1 MTEALA
7 PATGPLLAA
16 FRSDPGRV
24 RGNNEDLPIV
34 DAARGVYGVIDG
46 VGGSAAG
53 EVAAAIAREV
63 ILHRLS
69 RPLGTPGE
77 RVREAIAIANN
88 EIFRRSERAAEL
100 RGMTCVVTLSIVAG
114 DRLTIGHVGDSRL
127 YMMGPR
133 GLCKLTHDHSPIGE
147 REDAREITER
157 EAMQHPRRNELF
169 RDVGGALHDKD
180 EDDFVEV
187 IEAEWASECALL
199 LCTDGLTDMVPSAT
213 IERIVRRHAGHPQQV
228 VDALIEAAN
237 DAGGHDNVTVVYAEG
252 ADFAVWARQGDP
264 GAGAGAGAETSAA
277 LDQYG
282 NHAPVAARAAPSTA
296 GPVRRALRQIGAFAR
311 WVVGSRTTWF
321 AVGAVAG
328 VLATLAL
335 VWNVAPPETPL
346 PRTLVAGA
354 ATPGAFPQIAAAL
367 GAARAGDIVR
377 LEPGVYEERI
387 VVPEGV
393 DLVARVPGTVTIR
406 RPAGSTGSWVAV
418 TVEGMQGG
426 RVAGLRIESTPQAPV
441 DVAIRVT
448 GQGRTI
454 EMVDVIGP
462 VQSALELRASG
473 SVMLHGSVLEV
484 PAVAVRLD
492 EGAQATL
499 TNNIVSRMGRASV
512 PPISLS
518 GSARLVLSR
527 NVLAGFGPVLVDG
540 PGAAGQDDTSGNF
553 VLVPPPKGAR

>member
-7 PATGPLLAA
+7 PIAGPLLAA
-16 FRSDPGRV
+16 YRSDPGRV
-24 RGNNEDLPIV
+24 RDNNEDLPLV

-53 EVAAAIAREV
+53 EVAAAIARDV

-100 RGMTCVVTLSIVAG
+100 RGMTCVVTLSIVTG

-127 YMMGPR
+127 YTMRPH
-133 GLCKLTHDHSPIGE
+133 GLSKLTHDHSPVGE
-147 REDAREITER
+147 REDAREISEM
-157 EAMQHPRRNELF
+157 EAMHHPRRNELF

-187 IEAEWASECALL
+187 IEAEWGPECALL

-213 IERIVRRHAGHPQQV
+213 VERIVRRHAGHPQQV
-228 VDALIEAAN
+228 VDALVDAAN
-237 DAGGHDNVTVVYAEG
+237 EAGGHDNVTVVYAEG
-252 ADFAVWARQGDP
+252 AAFAAWARQGDT
-264 GAGAGAGAETSAA
+264 GAGSGAEAA
-277 LDQYG
+277 AGVEQHG
-282 NHAPVAARAAPSTA
+282 NAAPMAGRESAPTA
-296 GPVRRALRQIGAFAR
+296 GPVRRAVRQIGAFAR

-321 AVGAVAG
+321 ALGALAG
-328 VLATLAL
+328 VLATLGL
-335 VWNVAPPETPL
+335 VWNAAPPEVQR

-354 ATPGAFPQIAAAL
+354 ATPDAFQQIAPAL
-367 GAARAGDIVR
+367 AAARPGDTVR

-393 DLVARVPGTVTIR
+393 DLVARVPGTVTIL
-406 RPAGSTGSWVAV
+406 RPAGSVGPWVAV
-418 TVEGMQGG
+418 TLNGMDGG
-426 RVAGLRIESTPQAPV
+426 RLTGLRIESRPEGPV
-441 DVAIRVT
+441 DVGIRVT

-462 VQSALELRASG
+462 VQSALELLPSAS
-473 SVMLHGSVLEV
+473 VVLQGSVLEV

-492 EGAQATL
+492 EGAHATL
-499 TNNIVSRMGRASV
+499 TNNIVSRVGRTRV
-512 PPISLS
+512 PPLS
-518 GSARLVLSR
+518 VGGAARLVLSR
-527 NVLAGFGPVLVDG
+527 NVLAGFGPVLMDG
-540 PGAAGQDDTSGNF
+540 PGAPGQGDVSGNF
-553 VLVPPPKGAR
+553 VLVPRPKGAR